1 MGSLYW
7 LRLSSSRVTSATGGA
22 ALSAAHLVPELRLDM
37 EGKGL
42 RRPLVD
48 GQPVILLIGVDGGPG
63 PGAQYAVYGAR
74 IVAHSLKTRLGAGH
88 QLPVPRRLRACRRLV
103 RGCGAVATA
112 GTR

>member
-7 LRLSSSRVTSATGGA
+7 LRLSSPRVASATGGA

-48 GQPVILLIGVDGGPG
+48 G
-63 PGAQYAVYGAR
+63 
-74 IVAHSLKTRLGAGH
+74 
-88 QLPVPRRLRACRRLV
+88 
-103 RGCGAVATA
+103 
-112 GTR
+112 